1 MFNFLKKKS
10 SPKDELHALATGKL
24 IPLEQ
29 VADDVFSQKMMGDGF
44 AVQPETGEIVA
55 PITGKIESI
64 FPTKH
69 ALTISTSTGLEL
81 MLHLGLD
88 TVELNGAPFSLNVS
102 EGQMVTAGEPLVKMD
117 LAAVT
122 AAGKETTV
130 IVVITNMDV
139 VAELTTVE
147 TRSVTAG
154 EVVQE
159 ISLK

>member
-1 MFNFLKKKS
+1 
-10 SPKDELHALATGKL
+10 
-24 IPLEQ
+24 
-29 VADDVFSQKMMGDGF
+29 
-44 AVQPETGEIVA
+44 
-55 PITGKIESI
+55 
-64 FPTKH
+64 
-69 ALTISTSTGLEL
+69 
-81 MLHLGLD
+81 
-88 TVELNGAPFSLNVS
+88 
-102 EGQMVTAGEPLVKMD
+102 MVTAGEPLVKMD